1 MSFKIYLAKTRGMC
15 AGVDRAIRV
24 VNLALERYG
33 AGKVWVL
40 HEVVHNHHVV
50 QDLKNKGAVFVESL
64 SEIPDGSVV
73 IFSAHGVGIATFN
86 EAKERHLTIIDAT
99 CPLVSRIHRKMNRAG
114 LEGKDAVVIGH
125 AGHQE
130 VTGTIGQYMGDSSKV
145 HVILTPEDVAALN
158 ISGNAAIFAT
168 QTTLSVDETAKTV
181 AALKERFPHIEGPKT
196 DDTCFATQHRQGAVK
211 KLAQICDVVLVA
223 GSKNSSNSN
232 RLREV
237 AASCGAQAYLVED
250 HLELQSKWFDGIKA
264 VGLTAGASVPEY
276 VVDGILKFLREKSNC
291 DVEEIGEA
299 PVKRSFALPQGV

>member
-125 AGHQE
+125 SGHQE
-130 VTGTIGQYMGDSSKV
+130 VTGTIGQYMGDPSKV
-145 HVILTPEDVAALN
+145 HVILAPEDVAALN

-291 DVEEIGEA
+291 DVEEVGEA

>member
-1 MSFKIYLAKTRGMC
+1 MQDAACRNGKPDPFFRDPSPVEGFHRHM
-15 AGVDRAIRV
+15 IRHIKGIHCMHFFC
-24 VNLALERYG
+24 NDLALYRCNIS
-33 AGKVWVL
+33 
-40 HEVVHNHHVV
+40 VHNRR
-50 QDLKNKGAVFVESL
+50 FY
-64 SEIPDGSVV
+64 I
-73 IFSAHGVGIATFN
+73 IAFPN
-86 EAKERHLTIIDAT
+86 RKV
-99 CPLVSRIHRKMNRAG
+99 CHRKMNRAG

-130 VTGTIGQYMGDSSKV
+130 VTGTIGQYMGDPSKV

-158 ISGNAAIFAT
+158 ISDNAAIFAT

-181 AALKERFPHIEGPKT
+181 TALKERFPHIEGPKT

-291 DVEEIGEA
+291 DVEEVGEA

>member
-114 LEGKDAVVIGH
+114 LEGKDSVVIGH

-130 VTGTIGQYMGDSSKV
+130 VTGTIGQYMGDPSKV

-158 ISGNAAIFAT
+158 ISDNAAIFAT

-181 AALKERFPHIEGPKT
+181 TALKERFPHIEGPKT

-237 AASCGAQAYLVED
+237 AASCGAHAYLVED

-291 DVEEIGEA
+291 DVEEVGEA

>member
-130 VTGTIGQYMGDSSKV
+130 VTGTIGQYMGDPSKV

-158 ISGNAAIFAT
+158 ISDNAAIFAT

-181 AALKERFPHIEGPKT
+181 TALKERFPHIEGPKT

-237 AASCGAQAYLVED
+237 AASCGAHAYLVED
-250 HLELQSKWFDGIKA
+250 HLELQSKWFVGIKA

-291 DVEEIGEA
+291 DVEEVGEA

>member
-33 AGKVWVL
+33 SGKVWVL

-130 VTGTIGQYMGDSSKV
+130 VTGTIGQYMGDPSKV

-158 ISGNAAIFAT
+158 ISDNAAIFAT

-291 DVEEIGEA
+291 DVEEVGEA